1 MPHYH
6 ALINIPWALVPL
18 QLLPR
23 FHLCFAA
30 KVVERVACY
39 TCCLVLIFLPSLT
52 QWIGAFIQTTLV
64 KRLLHCHQWLY
75 HVRVHCQF
83 FLVPAD
89 LLTEVDVADDRL
101 VEMLSSLGFSDPVS
115 LVSPL
120 FGPLLLSLDAGPS
133 LLPQPSDSRS
143 PPVTRSLVQFFF
155 LRFIYFWKR
164 QC

>member
-1 MPHYH
+1 MLSCSH
-6 ALINIPWALVPL
+6 
-18 QLLPR
+18 
-23 FHLCFAA
+23 F
-30 KVVERVACY
+30 
-39 TCCLVLIFLPSLT
+39 PSLLNSVD
-52 QWIGAFIQTTLV
+52 WGFHPNHSGEAAPSLSPVIIP
-64 KRLLHCHQWLY
+64 
-75 HVRVHCQF
+75 CQGPLSVF
-83 FLVPAD
+83 PCPAD

-155 LRFIYFWKR
+155 LRVIYF
-164 QC
+164 